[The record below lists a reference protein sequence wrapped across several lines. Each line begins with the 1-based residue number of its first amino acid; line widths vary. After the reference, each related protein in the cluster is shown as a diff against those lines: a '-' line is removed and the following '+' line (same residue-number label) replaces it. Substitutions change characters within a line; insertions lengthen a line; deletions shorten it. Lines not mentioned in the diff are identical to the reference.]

1 MNIQTNWLKIFLA
14 VAIGLAILAAVS
26 YWQAQQNLDEIMI
39 APQGCIVRFA
49 PDGSSE
55 IIPFGDKRCP
65 Q

>member
-14 VAIGLAILAAVS
+14 TAIGLALLAAVS
-26 YWQAQQNLDEIMI
+26 YWQIQDKQIDVEAI
-39 APQGCIVRFA
+39 APGCIVRFF
-49 PDGSSE
+49 PSGESE